1 MPNGTTPRG
10 WAVSVVFWAWI
21 ATAVLLALCEAVT
34 GGSYILPWSL
44 GALVAAGLEA
54 LGVDTGWQWLVF
66 LGVSSVVLVIVQ
78 RSRLRRR

>member
-1 MPNGTTPRG
+1 MASPSRPSGTL
-10 WAVSVVFWAWI
+10 VSVTCGVFENR
-21 ATAVLLALCEAVT
+21 LAKAVT